1 MYNNTCC
8 FRGNIL
14 HSIVSMLFLQYYS
27 KFYILEYI
35 FLIFRFATQAK
46 NIKTKPQKNEITSN
60 ASLLI
65 RYTKQLKKLQTELE
79 VCIKNDFI

>member
-1 MYNNTCC
+1 M
-8 FRGNIL
+8 

-27 KFYILEYI
+27 KFYIRILEYI